1 VSTRLLLL
9 LALLAVAGLATFV
22 AGEQIEVVVLRT
34 YDAEGVSFDTKLWVV
49 DQEETPW
56 VRVANPERHWYQRL
70 LANPRAELI
79 RSQRTTAVVA
89 VPRDTPEARASI
101 DRLFREKYGL
111 VDWWYG
117 VLLRRGQIP
126 IRLDPADWA
135 R

>member
-1 VSTRLLLL
+1 MLLSVL
-9 LALLAVAGLATFV
+9 GTFV

-34 YDAEGVSFDTKLWVV
+34 YDAEGISYDTKLWVV
-49 DQEETPW
+49 DLEGTPW
-56 VRVANPERHWYQRL
+56 VRVANPKRQWFQRL

-79 RSQRTTAVVA
+79 RNQRATAVVA
-89 VPRDTPEARASI
+89 TPRDNPEARASI
-101 DRLFREKYGL
+101 DRLFREKYGI

-117 VLLRRGQIP
+117 ILLRRSPIP